1 MQSSKQ
7 KIFPAETE
15 NLSQCYLSAALS
27 AAQGMPDAA
36 HLFQNDDFSLAVSD
50 FQTEDITIR
59 QESDGRVSVHT
70 VEK

>member
-1 MQSSKQ
+1 MHISL
-7 KIFPAETE
+7 FNTF
-15 NLSQCYLSAALS
+15 SAALS
-27 AAQGMPDAA
+27 AVPRMTDAA

-59 QESDGRVSVHT
+59 HESDGRVSDHT

>member
-1 MQSSKQ
+1 MHISL
-7 KIFPAETE
+7 FNTF
-15 NLSQCYLSAALS
+15 SAALS
-27 AAQGMPDAA
+27 AAPRKPDGA

-59 QESDGRVSVHT
+59 HESDGRVSVHT